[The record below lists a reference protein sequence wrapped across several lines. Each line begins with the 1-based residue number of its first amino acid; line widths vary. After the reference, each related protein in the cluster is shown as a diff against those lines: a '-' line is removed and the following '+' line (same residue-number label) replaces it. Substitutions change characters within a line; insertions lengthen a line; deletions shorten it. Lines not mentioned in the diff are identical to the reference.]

1 MKMNNKI
8 NKRKYY
14 DKSRFKIIENII
26 YLLVIL
32 MLSYST
38 IICCLNFLKE
48 VCVRKIKLINICI
61 KYKEVYVNIRKI
73 GRYL

>member
-1 MKMNNKI
+1 MEMNNKI
-8 NKRKYY
+8 NKWKYY
-14 DKSRFKIIENII
+14 DKLRFKIIKNII

-48 VCVRKIKLINICI
+48 VCVRKN
-61 KYKEVYVNIRKI
+61 
-73 GRYL
+73 